1 MRDEREREVAGL
13 MSDQPIDELLSEGRI
28 TMDEVIR
35 YQGVNYDFDEEDED
49 EEDEEDEIKIK
60 NEDYKEFVPFR
71 DDEKTAENGFD
82 LDF

>member
-49 EEDEEDEIKIK
+49 EEDEEDEIK